1 MILLIHGHPSE
12 TSLSRALAASY
23 ARGAAR
29 AGATIEELDLTRLAF
44 DPQLG
49 PDLGKNQDLEPDLLH
64 ARRRIE
70 AAGHV
75 VWFFPTWWAGPPG
88 VVKGFVDRTFLPGWA
103 FRYRSS
109 GNALPDALLRGRSA
123 RIVTTM
129 DSPGFWYRLWHQS
142 SIHGAFERAFLRYVG
157 FSPVKTTVFYAVRTS
172 TPKLRARWLD
182 QVERLGLAD
191 AKRHLVRTRQ
201 SARGPDARPALAVGE

>member
-12 TSLSRALAASY
+12 TSLSRALAARY
-23 ARGAAR
+23 ADGARR
-29 AGATIEELDLTRLAF
+29 AGVAVDELDLTRLDF

-49 PDLGKNQDLEPDLLH
+49 PDLGKHQRFEPDLVL
-64 ARRRIE
+64 ARSKIE
-70 AAGHV
+70 AARHV

-103 FRYRSS
+103 FRYRSA
-109 GNALPDALLRGRSA
+109 GNALPDALLAGRSA

-129 DSPGFWYRLWHQS
+129 DSPGFWYRLWHFS
-142 SIHGAFERAFLRYVG
+142 SIHGSFERAFLRYVG

-172 TPKLRARWLD
+172 SQKLRERWLD
-182 QVERLGLAD
+182 KTEGLGFAD
-191 AKRHLVRTRQ
+191 ARR
-201 SARGPDARPALAVGE
+201 LAVRERSRERSRDLALGAG